1 MWMKILV
8 DTREQLELDFT
19 IGGNISE
26 IKKVTLSFGDY
37 GAEFEDGTPIPIVFE
52 RKSMADLFA
61 TLSNED
67 GIRRHKAKIER
78 AKEAKTA
85 LYLIVEGSLTDAY
98 EGVRF
103 SKVDP
108 AGLVKRVFTF
118 KVKYGLHPIFCTDRE
133 EMVRYMVE
141 TWEAFGRSF
150 KKVAA

>member
-1 MWMKILV
+1 MKILV
-8 DTREQLELDFT
+8 DTREQAPLEFEVS
-19 IGGNISE
+19 GNISGV
-26 IKKVTLSFGDY
+26 KQATLSFGDY
-37 GAEFEDGTPIPIVFE
+37 GAEFEDGTAIPIVFE
-52 RKSMADLFA
+52 RKSMQDLFA

-78 AKEAKTA
+78 AKEAKTT

-98 EGVRF
+98 DGVRF
-103 SKVDP
+103 TKVDP

-133 EMVRYMVE
+133 EMVRYMIE